1 MQATKS
7 IIITLELKE
16 TEARWLMMTIQN
28 PLHGQ
33 TPDEESPFEASMRL
47 NMFESIKAELE

>member
-16 TEARWLMMTIQN
+16 PEAHWLMMTMQN

-33 TPDEESPFEASMRL
+33 TPNEESSFEANMRI
-47 NMFESIKAELE
+47 NMFESIKAELR